1 MPTSSSVEQ
10 RLLELG
16 IELPAGR
23 APAAKYVPVRRL
35 GSAAY
40 VSGHT
45 SKTARGKVGA
55 DLTAE
60 EAYAAA
66 RSVAIDMLGTLSQA
80 GIALDRIRI
89 VKLLGMVNSA
99 PDFTA
104 QPAVI
109 NGASDL
115 LVAVLGEENGAHA
128 RSSVGV
134 AQLPDNAAV
143 EIEAIVEVL

>member
-1 MPTSSSVEQ
+1 MPASTTIKQ
-10 RLLELG
+10 RLTELG

-23 APAAKYVPVRRL
+23 APAANYVPVRRL

-40 VSGHT
+40 ISGHT
-45 SKTARGKVGA
+45 SKDTCGKVGA
-55 DLTAE
+55 DVSTE

-66 RSVAIDMLGTLSQA
+66 RAVAISMLGTLSQA
-80 GIALDRIRI
+80 GIALDRVRV

-99 PDFTA
+99 PDFTS

-115 LVAVLGEENGAHA
+115 FLAVLGEENGAHA
-128 RSSVGV
+128 RSAVGV
-134 AQLPDNAAV
+134 AQLPGNAAV
-143 EIEAIVEVL
+143 EVEAIVEVF

>member
-1 MPTSSSVEQ
+1 MATSSTVEQ
-10 RLLELG
+10 RLKELG

-23 APAAKYVPVRRL
+23 APVANFVPVRRL

-45 SKTARGKVGA
+45 SKGTRGKVGA
-55 DLTAE
+55 DVTAE
-60 EAYAAA
+60 DAHAAA
-66 RSVAIDMLGTLSQA
+66 RSIAIDILGTLSQA
-80 GIALDRIRI
+80 GIPLDRMRV

-99 PDFTA
+99 PDFTG

-115 LVAVLGEENGAHA
+115 LVAVLGDEHGAHA
-128 RSSVGV
+128 RSSIGV